1 MCMKKSFKILLN
13 HLGSEKKKLRGK
25 LLIYVL
31 LEELREVGIWFLRY
45 QHNWLIQFIGRTKAL
60 IDLEAYCRDTG
71 QIVPWISTS

>member
-1 MCMKKSFKILLN
+1 MDQRKK
-13 HLGSEKKKLRGK
+13 ELRGK